1 MLVDQLTWSNTRQRS
16 ETKLNFMN
24 IYGLKGLIKAMEVAN
39 NPADQYL
46 LEFYR
51 SLYQEQLDQIA
62 KKVQEQL
69 DQDNYFKSKSWNDYL
84 SK

>member
-1 MLVDQLTWSNTRQRS
+1 MT
-16 ETKLNFMN
+16 
-24 IYGLKGLIKAMEVAN
+24 IYGLKGLIKALEKENKPAN
-39 NPADQYL
+39 KYL

-69 DQDNYFKSKSWNDYL
+69 DQDKYFKSQSWIEYL
-84 SK
+84 TK

>member
-1 MLVDQLTWSNTRQRS
+1 MT
-16 ETKLNFMN
+16 
-24 IYGLKGLIKAMEVAN
+24 IYGLKGLIKALEKENKPAN
-39 NPADQYL
+39 KYL
-46 LEFYR
+46 LEFYT

-62 KKVQEQL
+62 KKVKEQL

>member
-1 MLVDQLTWSNTRQRS
+1 
-16 ETKLNFMN
+16 MN
-24 IYGLKGLIKAMEVAN
+24 IYGLKGLIKSLEVAN

-69 DQDNYFKSKSWNDYL
+69 DQDNFYKSKSWNEFL
-84 SK
+84 AK